1 MEEKKLHYDA
11 FISYR
16 HMMPDRAVA
25 ERIQRKLEGYR
36 LPKEVAKKI
45 GRNRLD
51 RVFRDEAELSV
62 SDDLSET
69 ITEAL
74 ENSDYLIVIAS
85 PKYLE
90 SPWCMK
96 EVETFIK
103 IKDRKHILVALADGE
118 PENAFPK
125 VLTFEEIIK
134 TDENGNE
141 IKETITH
148 EPLAADC
155 RAEKTSE
162 RNKKVDLAVIRL
174 IASIFS
180 LNFDDL
186 KQRQKEAEI
195 GRRRRTAII
204 TIAILLAIVAQAL
217 YFLGKISKQNI
228 EIKEKNE
235 AALAASANTLFSE
248 GKRMDAVYTA
258 RSILPDK
265 YNKNINNEAYVALV
279 NALEIYTKSDSFVI
293 KDDIQFDQAITY
305 IRFSESGRYAA
316 VNDVNSKML
325 IIDTDTGE
333 QVADKE
339 YQDISIYCFD
349 GDKGILYNNQMPG
362 ESKIEYRYFDFKTFE
377 EKAVRI
383 YEDGFLYSIPKS
395 GGVALVTDEKFYV
408 ISEGE
413 VKYAMDYT
421 QSLTEFG
428 LEIPSREVYFSD
440 DGKYAIMFFNYSSS
454 SKCSVVLRVSLL
466 NGKVEHL
473 ATMDTNVSN
482 CAIRGNKMVTFS
494 FAYDDAYYYELNVM
508 NINSGKISKYK
519 QIEDY
524 AGAILMNNDTIMLAV
539 KDQLK
544 FYDLELNL
552 ISTKAMQDDLIYATV
567 TKNGLFYTSDISGEY
582 YLSDGK
588 EFTYGEFGSNRSK
601 IYTNVFYADNQ
612 IFVNMYGTNYISVY
626 GKKDSQYMHPYH
638 TLENVDFFDYA
649 DNFSEVMDT
658 FKKNVADHDKDLDQ
672 VSIMNSTCSLGGNI
686 GVVQTG
692 DGQLRIYDRD
702 TYKLLHTTYS
712 IEGYLYSVVYSPKD
726 KIYVFNTDDDIDIF
740 DENLNRIINIPD
752 FGLFGIDRDTK
763 DLVFSGADELYLLD
777 IVSYEEMIRM
787 ADELLGDYEPNER
800 TKEKYGL

>member
-103 IKDRKHILVALADGE
+103 IKDRKHILVAIADGE

-155 RAEKTSE
+155 RAEKTPE

-186 KQRQKEAEI
+186 KQRQRESVIA
-195 GRRRRTAII
+195 RRRRRAII
-204 TIAILLAIVAQAL
+204 TIAVLLVIVAQAL
-217 YFLGKISKQNI
+217 YFLGKISKQNK

-235 AALAASANTLFSE
+235 SALAASANTLFSE

-265 YNKNINNEAYVALV
+265 YNKNINNEACVALM
-279 NALEIYTKSDSFVI
+279 NALEIYTKSDTYVI
-293 KDDIQFDQAITY
+293 KDDIQVDRSISL
-305 IRFSESGRYAA
+305 IRFSENGKYAA

-325 IIDTDTGE
+325 IIDTGTGE
-333 QVADKE
+333 KVADKE
-339 YQDISIYCFD
+339 YQNIGLYCFD
-349 GDKGILYNNQMPG
+349 GDKGLLYSGPRSE
-362 ESKIEYRYFDFKTFE
+362 ESKSEYHYFDLDTHN

-395 GGVALVTDEKFYV
+395 GGVALMTDEKFYV
-408 ISEGE
+408 ISKGE
-413 VKYAMDYT
+413 VKYAVDYP
-421 QSLTEFG
+421 QFLTEFG
-428 LEIPSREVYFSD
+428 MEIPSKEVFLSN
-440 DGKYAIMFFNYSSS
+440 DGKYAVMFCNYSAS
-454 SKCSVVLRVSLL
+454 SKCCAVLRVSLA
-466 NGKVEHL
+466 NGKAEHI
-473 ATMDTNVSN
+473 ATMDTNITN
-482 CAIRGNKMVTFS
+482 CAICGNQLVTFS

-508 NINSGKISKYK
+508 NITSGKISKYK

-524 AGAILMNNDTIMLAV
+524 AGAILMNKDTIMLCV

-544 FYDLELNL
+544 FYDMELNL
-552 ISTKAMQDDLIYATV
+552 ISTKALKDDLIYATV
-567 TKNGLFYTSDISGEY
+567 TKDGQFFVTDISGEY
-582 YLSDGK
+582 YLTDGRD
-588 EFTYGEFGSNRSK
+588 FIYGEFGSNRSK
-601 IYTNVFYADNQ
+601 IYTNVFYADSQ

-626 GKKDSQYMHPYH
+626 GKKDSQFMHPY
-638 TLENVDFFDYA
+638 TNTDNVEFVDYSEAFFDIIE
-649 DNFSEVMDT
+649 N
-658 FKKNVADHDKDLDQ
+658 FKKNVADHDKDLEQ
-672 VSIMNSTCSLGGNI
+672 VSIMDATCSFGGNI

-702 TYKLLHTTYS
+702 SYKLLHTTYS
-712 IEGYLYSVVYSPKD
+712 IEGYLYSVVYSSKD
-726 KIYVFNTDDDIDIF
+726 KNYVFVSEDVDIF
-740 DENLNRIINIPD
+740 DENLNRIIHIPD
-752 FGLFGIDRDTK
+752 FSLFGIDRQTK
-763 DLVFSGADELYLLD
+763 DLVFSTGTSELYLLD